1 MRSIVDHVNNLLFW
15 QLRKKLTPRYFL
27 PRTVDPERKVRVCHL
42 VSDFEVGE
50 VANEVLHNTN
60 GLDPDDY
67 LAGVICLGQRGYPT
81 QRVEPRVQTWALH
94 QEEPHGPATV
104 WAAARELR
112 EYGIHLLHTHGWDAL
127 LVGAAAA
134 RVAGIPHMIH
144 SQYRLPPEEG
154 GGWLEDAAA
163 SLSLSTVQQ
172 WVANTGMVADGL
184 RERLG
189 LGEGQPCLV
198 PRAVNTDLFRPP
210 LERTALRSGL
220 GYDRGEIV
228 FGAVGP
234 LKSSRRV
241 AWLLEAA
248 ALLLADGFLVRVL
261 VVGDGPERSALG
273 RLARELDLG
282 SRCQFTGFVGD
293 LPAMLNAMDIF
304 VQPASDEGVSVATLE
319 AMSAGLPVVAADEG
333 AVGEVIRAGETG
345 LLFRAGGAEDL
356 ADRLRPLLGQPDR
369 WLELGNNARR
379 EVERCHRVNDVVAR
393 YWDLYRGM
401 LGK

>member
-1 MRSIVDHVNNLLFW
+1 MRSVVDHLNNLLFW

-27 PRTVDPERKVRVCHL
+27 RRAVDPERKVRVCHL

-50 VANEVLHNTN
+50 VANEVLHTSN
-60 GLDPDDY
+60 GLDPSDFTV
-67 LAGVICLGQRGYPT
+67 GVLSLGSRGYPA

-94 QEEPHGPATV
+94 REEPHGPATV
-104 WAAARELR
+104 WEAARELR
-112 EYGIHLLHTHGWDAL
+112 EYGIHLLHTHGWGAL

-134 RVAGIPHMIH
+134 RVAGIPHMVH
-144 SQYRLPPEEG
+144 SQYRLPPEEEG
-154 GGWLEDAAA
+154 GRLEAASA
-163 SLSLSTVQQ
+163 SLSLSTVDQ
-172 WVANTGMVADGL
+172 WVANTEVVAAGL

-189 LGEGQPCLV
+189 LGEDQPCLV

-210 LERTALRSGL
+210 LERAALRGNL

-228 FGAVGP
+228 LGAVGP
-234 LKSSRRV
+234 LKPERRM

-248 ALLLADGFLVRVL
+248 AVLLADGFLVRVL
-261 VVGDGPERSALG
+261 VVGDGPEQAALH
-273 RLARELDLG
+273 RLAQELDLG

-293 LPAMLNAMDIF
+293 LPAILNAMDIF
-304 VQPASDEGVSVATLE
+304 VQPASDEGVPMATLE

-345 LLFRAGGAEDL
+345 LLFRPGGAEDL

-369 WLELGNNARR
+369 WLELGNNARQA
-379 EVERCHRVNDVVAR
+379 VERRHKVNNVVAR
-393 YWDLYRGM
+393 YWNLYRGM
-401 LGK
+401 LGR